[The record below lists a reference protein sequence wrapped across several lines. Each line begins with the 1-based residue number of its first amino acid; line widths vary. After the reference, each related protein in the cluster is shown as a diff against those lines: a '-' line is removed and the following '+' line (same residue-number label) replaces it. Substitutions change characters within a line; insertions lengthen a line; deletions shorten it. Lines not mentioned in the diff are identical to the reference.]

1 MVSSLTLATAK
12 RLSERFDAS
21 VDPLCKAIAHV
32 IAKNERYRALLLMV
46 YHHLRR
52 TMARFARIAERAAL
66 GTPTPPRE
74 PSLQPA
80 ETRTRTRTPKPQLPR
95 SYAWLLQLVPGCGN
109 YGSQLRHFLETDPEM
124 ASLLEASPE
133 MQRLFRPL
141 LHMLAADTPK
151 VPRRPSQPR
160 PRPASPDTTP
170 RPARKPRLP
179 WHYRFL
185 AV

>member
-1 MVSSLTLATAK
+1 MPRLTLATAK
-12 RLSERFDAS
+12 RLSERFNAS

-32 IAKNERYRALLLMV
+32 IAKNLRYRALLLMV

-52 TMARFARIAERAAL
+52 TMARFARIAERAAQD
-66 GTPTPPRE
+66 TPTPPRE
-74 PSLQPA
+74 PA
-80 ETRTRTRTPKPQLPR
+80 TETAKPRTRTPKPQLPR

-141 LHMLAADTPK
+141 LHMLAANTPK

-160 PRPASPDTTP
+160 PRPTASDTAP

-179 WHYRFL
+179 WHYRFM